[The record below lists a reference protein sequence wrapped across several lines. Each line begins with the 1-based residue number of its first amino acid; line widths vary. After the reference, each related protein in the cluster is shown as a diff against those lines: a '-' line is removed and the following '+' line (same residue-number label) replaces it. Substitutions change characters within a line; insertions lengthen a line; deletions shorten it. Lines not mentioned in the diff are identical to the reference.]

1 MSHVFPIATRTGKS
15 NDFKGYHINSFYE
28 TDMFLLL
35 VCWLIMQILAYLWF
49 DISSSVVGSMVKW
62 HVRGR
67 GKSSWRGWAL
77 VPRV

>member
-35 VCWLIMQILAYLWF
+35 VCWVNNADF
-49 DISSSVVGSMVKW
+49 SISL
-62 HVRGR
+62 VRYH
-67 GKSSWRGWAL
+67 
-77 VPRV
+77 